1 MIIEKHYY
9 FSVKHNKKGI
19 GRLVRPAKKKRQT
32 TITIIKYK
40 QTLN

>member
-9 FSVKHNKKGI
+9 FSVKHNKEGA
-19 GRLVRPAKKKRQT
+19 GRLVRSTIKKRQT